1 MLLWNH
7 TGHPRSLGPHRARNA
22 QPGADLPLQGET
34 KPCRSTIRRLAGRLA
49 AYLAERAWHE
59 GEPMRLTPADFE
71 HALDRGIGSAFG
83 IHWNTEGELTRDD
96 QEPEPGFLSAWT
108 GRQRT
113 SAQGGFGLADG
124 LT

>member
-1 MLLWNH
+1 M
-7 TGHPRSLGPHRARNA
+7 PI
-22 QPGADLPLQGET
+22 D
-34 KPCRSTIRRLAGRLA
+34 KPALAGRLA

-113 SAQGGFGLADG
+113 KHCKEDLGPSLDG
-124 LT
+124 LTVSRLWRRLSAWASDRQIKAGQGGSWPASGRS